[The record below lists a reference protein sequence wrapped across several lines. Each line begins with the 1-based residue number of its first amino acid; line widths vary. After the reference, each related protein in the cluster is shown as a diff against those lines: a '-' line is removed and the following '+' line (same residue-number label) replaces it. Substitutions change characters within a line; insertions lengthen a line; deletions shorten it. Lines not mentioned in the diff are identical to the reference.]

1 MHIETT
7 AGQLKK
13 ALRLVKPVIPRWVRA
28 PVLACVRI
36 TASCGVGRVD
46 ATDLDISYSVYF
58 AAIRYGP
65 DGVAGGE
72 SVFLIDHAVL
82 LRLVS
87 NLPTT
92 ETVRLET
99 AQEGEAVLRFRDA
112 RYRLPTMPADKW
124 PELAPTEFDVWSGDV
139 DQRFMDAL
147 RFCRPMISTEE
158 TRYYLNGVVTEV
170 AGRLAAR
177 AADAGAALEAAE

>member
-13 ALRLVKPVIPRWVRA
+13 ALRLVKPVIPRWVRV

-36 TASCGVGRVD
+36 TASGGAGRVD
-46 ATDLDISYSVYF
+46 ATDLDIFYSVDF
-58 AAIRYGP
+58 AVIGYGP

-72 SVFLIDHAVL
+72 VVFLIDHAVL

-87 NLPTT
+87 NLPTA

-99 AQEGEAVLRFRDA
+99 AQRFFPGSAGVAPA
-112 RYRLPTMPADKW
+112 RGG
-124 PELAPTEFDVWSGDV
+124 PE
-139 DQRFMDAL
+139 
-147 RFCRPMISTEE
+147 
-158 TRYYLNGVVTEV
+158 
-170 AGRLAAR
+170 AR
-177 AADAGAALEAAE
+177 APRTDPPCSRPSSPSSRSRR